1 MNQHFASLVMGVAA
15 QAGAAL
21 EGQLPADAPIQDA
34 RLIAQTLID
43 TLGMLQDKTRG
54 NLDDDE
60 HRLLEGVLAELRIRF
75 VTGGGAAGTTQH

>member
-15 QAGAAL
+15 QAQAAL
-21 EGQLPADAPIQDA
+21 EGQIPAESPIQDG

-43 TLGMLQDKTRG
+43 TLGMLQEKTRG

-60 HRLLEGVLAELRIRF
+60 QRLLEQLLAELRIRF
-75 VTGGGAAGTTQH
+75 VTGGATGSAQH

>member
-15 QAGAAL
+15 QAQSAL
-21 EGQLPADAPIQDA
+21 EGQIPAESPIQDA

-60 HRLLEGVLAELRIRF
+60 QRLIEQLLAELRIRF
-75 VTGGGAAGTTQH
+75 VTGGTTGSAQH